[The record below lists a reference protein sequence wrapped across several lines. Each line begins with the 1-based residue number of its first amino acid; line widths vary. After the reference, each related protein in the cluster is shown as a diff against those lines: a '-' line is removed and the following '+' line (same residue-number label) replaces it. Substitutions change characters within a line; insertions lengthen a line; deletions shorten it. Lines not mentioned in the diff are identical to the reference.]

1 MWLVTYVIYVV
12 VVRKPEILENETTED
27 LRDLNEDLLDLNGTT
42 TLRIVSRIKKDT
54 IGTPATL
61 VYLKVWFVSSF

>member
-1 MWLVTYVIYVV
+1 M
-12 VVRKPEILENETTED
+12 VRKPEILENETTED